1 VSTKRKSIIVIILL
15 ISTLFF
21 IKFAIDR
28 REVYNFDLRIEKAFP
43 NIEFDKPVDFQS
55 TPDDSDLIFVVE
67 QAGIIKVFQN
77 NPKVSSTSI
86 FLDIS
91 NRVES
96 GGEKGML
103 GLAFH
108 PNYTRNGL
116 FFVYYMVDNPL
127 RSRVSSFVVYADR
140 SEANQNSEKIILEI
154 SQPYSNHNGG
164 QIIFG
169 DDGYLYIG
177 LGDGG
182 SGGDPENNGQDLTTL
197 LGTILRIDVDNVSD
211 SRNYSI
217 PNDNPY
223 YSNTNGYK
231 EEIYAYG
238 LRNPWRMSFDI
249 ETGNLWV
256 GDVGQNKIEEVDIIE
271 SGKNY
276 GWNTM
281 EGSSC
286 YNANTC
292 ETTGLELP
300 VAEYDHSLGISITG
314 GYVYRG
320 SIHESLVGNYIFGDY
335 GTGRIWKLDI
345 NNLTGGIIQLM
356 KVNLNIVSFGTDNM
370 NELYILAFDGFIY
383 KFV

>member
-1 VSTKRKSIIVIILL
+1 MSTKRKSIIVIILL